1 MKLPIAFRENIVS
14 IFLRKFLL
22 SKRAGR
28 YLTDFSDIR
37 KFHLMMMNHSGFD
50 SLKSANKIVFR
61 NKEKLWERMQ
71 TLVIDERIYVF
82 EFGVYKG
89 AGMRWWLKQPMNL
102 TYLGFDTFEGLP
114 EPWIRNGEIYMS
126 RNHFSTNG
134 NLPYRSDDQRVTLY
148 KGNVLDKSS
157 DILAGLTKSRDG
169 KRIFLLDFDLL
180 MPTNFVLDLIV
191 ENLMEGDIV
200 YFDEGFDSS
209 GEMQI
214 IDRLLSETSNWEIL
228 GWTNLAC
235 AIRYA
240 PR

>member
-1 MKLPIAFRENIVS
+1 VPITIRENIVS
-14 IFLRKFLL
+14 VFLRDFLL
-22 SKRAGR
+22 SKIAGSL
-28 YLTDFSDIR
+28 LTDFSDIR
-37 KFHLMMMNHSGFD
+37 KFHYMMLDYSGFD
-50 SLKSANKIVFR
+50 SLKTAKKLVFR
-61 NKEKLWERMQ
+61 NKKQLWAKIQAVVANES
-71 TLVIDERIYVF
+71 LYVF

-89 AGMRWWLKQPMNL
+89 AGMRWWLKQPMDL
-102 TYLGFDTFEGLP
+102 IYLGFDTFEGLP
-114 EPWIRNGEIYMS
+114 EPWIRNGETYLS

-157 DILAGLTKSRDG
+157 DILAGLAKSRDR

-180 MPTNFVLDLIV
+180 VPTNFVLDLIV
-191 ENLMEGDIV
+191 ENLIEGDIV

-235 AIRYA
+235 AIIYA
-240 PR
+240 PK